1 MSSESYQTRLKRVRP
16 PRVMIQYDVDT
27 GGAMKKV
34 ELPFVVGVLAD
45 LSAQSKVD
53 KRPLPQ
59 RRFVPI
65 DRDNFN
71 DVMAKAEPR
80 LAYTV
85 EDKLTNDPAK
95 KISVELMFKSLQ
107 DFDPAKVAEQV
118 PILRKLLQMRRRL
131 KELLS
136 RTEGNDKLVGLL
148 QDVLSN
154 TNKRQAALDA
164 LKAAVPDQP
173 VAEGEAK

>member
-1 MSSESYQTRLKRVRP
+1 
-16 PRVMIQYDVDT
+16 MIQYDVDT

-34 ELPFVVGVLAD
+34 ELPFVVGVMAD
-45 LSAQSKVD
+45 LSAQSK
-53 KRPLPQ
+53 KEKKALPQ

-71 DVMAKAEPR
+71 DVMARAEPR
-80 LAYTV
+80 LAFNA
-85 EDKLTNDPAK
+85 DNKLSNDGSK
-95 KISVELMFKSLQ
+95 LSVELMFKSLS

-118 PILRKLLQMRRRL
+118 PVLRKLLQMRRRL

-154 TNKRQAALDA
+154 TDKRQAALDA
-164 LKAAVPDQP
+164 LKAAIPDQP
-173 VAEGEAK
+173 ASEPEKK

>member
-1 MSSESYQTRLKRVRP
+1 MGSESYQTRLKRVRP

-27 GGAMKKV
+27 GGAMKKI
-34 ELPFVVGVLAD
+34 ELPFVVGVMAD
-45 LSAQSKVD
+45 LSAQSKKE
-53 KRPLPQ
+53 KRAMPQ

-71 DVMAKAEPR
+71 DVMARAEPR

-85 EDKLTNDPAK
+85 ENKLSGDGSRM
-95 KISVELMFKSLQ
+95 SVELFFKTLN

-118 PILRKLLQMRRRL
+118 PVLRKLLQMRRRL

-136 RTEGNDKLVGLL
+136 RTEGNDKLVALL
-148 QDVLSN
+148 QDVLTS
-154 TNKRQAALDA
+154 TDKRQALQAA
-164 LKAAVPDQP
+164 LKQVVEEPANP
-173 VAEGEAK
+173 ESEKKE